1 MFRLHPKDY
10 LGRGRARQDA
20 WVKTYRQLF
29 AVHEFRALFL
39 SQCLTVGAFAIG
51 SLALGTITFASTG
64 SPLLTAL
71 SMFGGPL
78 VRLLGQAVLG
88 AFSDILRPRPAL
100 MLVAAAGLVANLV
113 QAVPGL
119 GWGWRF
125 LLLAIPWLVMSA
137 TGGTLIALMSEILP
151 PEAFVLGRST
161 INIASGVMQV
171 IGFGAGGLLLL
182 RFTTTELFVGAALA
196 SALTVVVVRLGLRN
210 HPARAATRDGV
221 ARRTHAVNREL
232 LGSRLL
238 RPVFLSLWVPNGL
251 IVGCEALFVPYAGDS
266 AGALFAATAA
276 GMLVGDVV
284 IGRFVPERSRD
295 RLIEPLRLLLAIPY
309 LGFVIVPSLPVAAVL
324 GFVASAGYSAT
335 LPLQERLITHT
346 RSEARGQVFGLAST
360 GLMVGQGVGATLG
373 GAAAVLLGSG
383 PHGVAHAVTAMAALS
398 IVVTLALTPGL
409 RRSREEDASGA
420 AARKVAR
427 GAR

>member
-1 MFRLHPKDY
+1 MR
-10 LGRGRARQDA
+10 
-20 WVKTYRQLF
+20 TYRELF
-29 AVHEFRALFL
+29 AVTEFRALFF
-39 SQCLTVGAFAIG
+39 SQCLTVGAYAVA

-78 VRLLGQAVLG
+78 VRLVGQAVLG
-88 AFSDILRPRPAL
+88 AVSDVLRPRPAL
-100 MLVAAAGLVANLV
+100 VLVAVAGLLANLV

-125 LLLAIPWLVMSA
+125 LLLALPWLVMSA

-151 PEAFVLGRST
+151 REAFVLGRST

-171 IGFGAGGLLLL
+171 VGFGAGGLLLL
-182 RFTTTELFVGAALA
+182 RFSTTELFLGAAAA
-196 SALTVVVVRLGLRN
+196 SALTIAVVRLGLRN
-210 HPARAATRDGV
+210 HPARAVSGDGV

-232 LGSRLL
+232 LGSPLL

-251 IVGCEALFVPYAGDS
+251 IVGCEALFVPYAGDA
-266 AGALFAATAA
+266 AGALFATTAA
-276 GMLVGDVV
+276 GMLIGDIVV
-284 IGRFVPERSRD
+284 GRFVPERARD

-309 LGFVIVPSLPVAAVL
+309 LGFVIVPSLPVAAML

-335 LPLQERLITHT
+335 LPLQERLVTHT
-346 RSEARGQVFGLAST
+346 RGEVRGQVFGLTST

-373 GAAAVLLGSG
+373 GAAAGLLGTGS
-383 PHGVAHAVTAMAALS
+383 PAVAQAVTAMAALS

-409 RRSREEDASGA
+409 RRSRESAVPEM
-420 AARKVAR
+420 ARLKGGRSAR
-427 GAR
+427 